1 MKLKGKE
8 MEDLLRLFASYM
20 LLYFYSLAFVGVFTG
35 LKPDELD
42 INWKGGFIVILVGA
56 VIVNGLYSKI
66 VICK

>member
-1 MKLKGKE
+1 

-35 LKPDELD
+35 RKPDELD

>member
-1 MKLKGKE
+1 MKLKGKG

-35 LKPDELD
+35 RKPDELD

>member
-1 MKLKGKE
+1 MKLKGKG

-20 LLYFYSLAFVGVFTG
+20 LLSFYSLAFAGVFTG
-35 LKPDELD
+35 RKPDELD

>member
-1 MKLKGKE
+1 MKLKGKG

>member
-1 MKLKGKE
+1 MKLKGKG

-35 LKPDELD
+35 RKPNELD

>member
-35 LKPDELD
+35 RKPDELD